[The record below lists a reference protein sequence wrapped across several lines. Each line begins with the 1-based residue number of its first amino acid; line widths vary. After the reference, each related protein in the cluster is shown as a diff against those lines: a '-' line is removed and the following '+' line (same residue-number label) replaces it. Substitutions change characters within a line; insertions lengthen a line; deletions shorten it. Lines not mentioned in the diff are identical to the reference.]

1 MLTDSWT
8 AELYM
13 QSLDKKCKYETN
25 DKVTIKDYAHMP
37 EVLIDGRVFV
47 DRELFKGYA
56 LNLLKQELDDYIL
69 FDEKFGL
76 EIAIDVISN
85 IK

>member
-37 EVLIDGRVFV
+37 EVLIDGRMFV
-47 DRELFKGYA
+47 DKEVFKGYA
-56 LNLLKQELDDYIL
+56 LNLLQQELDNYML
-69 FDEKFGL
+69 YEEKFGL

>member
-1 MLTDSWT
+1 MI
-8 AELYM
+8 EYC
-13 QSLDKKCKYETN
+13 DKCGWIKQQCQCEEPI
-25 DKVTIKDYAHMP
+25 TIKDYAHMP

-56 LNLLKQELDDYIL
+56 LNLLKQELDDYIS

>member
-1 MLTDSWT
+1 MI
-8 AELYM
+8 EYC
-13 QSLDKKCKYETN
+13 DKCGWIKQQCQCEEPI
-25 DKVTIKDYAHMP
+25 TIKDYSHMP

-47 DRELFKGYA
+47 DREIFRGYV
-56 LNLLKQELDDYIL
+56 LNLLQQELDDYEL

-76 EIAIDVISN
+76 EIAMDVISN

>member
-1 MLTDSWT
+1 MI
-8 AELYM
+8 EYC
-13 QSLDKKCKYETN
+13 DKCGWIKQQCQCEEPI
-25 DKVTIKDYAHMP
+25 TIKDYAHMP

-56 LNLLKQELDDYIL
+56 LNLLKQELDNYML
-69 FDEKFGL
+69 YEEKFGL